1 MIEIITE
8 SLPRLELYKKLQSD
22 KSLQIALLN
31 IFTDIVEFCAVTYKY
46 FKRGTLVRIGKLI
59 LTPLKTEFDNMCKR
73 LRWHTKNVDDTAVA
87 IELLRAADFRAKM
100 QAQNAENMRS
110 RCDTWLNPA
119 NMLGVHQARSRMR
132 VAGTC
137 EWLLSSQAYDSWLR
151 TESCLAEDRLL
162 SILGKGGCGK
172 SILSSYIVENTQ
184 EWHGIT
190 IYFSFSGADAPRQ
203 TLRSLVRSLVSQLVH
218 KPEYMGGYE
227 LVHELTMQEGYSTYD
242 LWTLLHKIL
251 GLGTAPLF
259 LVVDGVDEC
268 SEPAEQLV
276 EHVMNILNVIQS
288 CKIVLLGRAH
298 VSELRSH
305 SSNIIEMDS
314 TVIKSDLQSFI
325 TTQLRSNTR
334 LYSLGIQDSI
344 SQTLLERSDGM
355 FLWVKLMI
363 DDLSRASSVSE
374 VTQKLECLPR
384 GLHAAYHQIIQH
396 LVHTLD
402 DVEIKLA
409 QNILSFVA
417 AAGRTLEVEELHCL
431 QALSSRA
438 SAGDYSPG
446 SIRNHI
452 YIDPA
457 EKFSRVCGGLLHIL
471 DGKVTLVHVTAK
483 EFLQRPVNK
492 LETESHPQALL
503 FRVDLIRS
511 HALFTTACLDFLLL
525 DGAGI
530 SQTDTPQS
538 PMTKNMQLFFK
549 YAAKFFVHHI
559 KNSGPISERRLAR
572 IRQLINS
579 GGMVSLYEHYFVLI
593 LEDGYYEDLED
604 EFSSFFQWAET
615 QNLELGPQKSFF
627 TVAHE
632 ECVQR
637 FGAEDWR
644 TKELVSLLTGE
655 SPPTEHPQ
663 VDPADKVGSKQ
674 AAERVSALMNLL
686 KENQQMQIVTKID
699 LLLNMRSL
707 IRIKALTDPLEAL
720 FLLIMRQAH
729 RLPAVFLMLVGS
741 FYLDFKKPRQ
751 ALAAFEAAL
760 ENVEHLDT
768 ALKFEILDIIGKI
781 YTYNLIDYTK
791 AEAAYRKSA
800 SGRREILGSNHEKTL
815 HSLNCLANALYEQK
829 DYAAAVEIWV
839 EVYEK
844 RMASQLSATSSKTS
858 PREFRFDQSQF
869 YDKFRQLRLMREEL
883 LGKESFGLVGVSG
896 SLACALHAQGYFGFA
911 KILWTYDVEAWKRL
925 RGEDHADT
933 LVIMKN
939 LGNVMATLDPLEA
952 ENIYRQVYTSQKNT
966 LGEDHPQTLQSL
978 FHIADTQYRQKNY
991 FAAEKS
997 FRAVIRINEEV
1008 QGDRYTGPLDPVESL
1023 ACTLFFLNRFE
1034 ETEVLDRQLLAKRQR
1049 EFGAKDPKTLH
1060 ILVHLGQTL
1069 RARGNYEMALKLGRE
1084 ALQDQEHVLGRE
1096 HPDTL
1101 ESMYQVAYSYLM
1113 LDQEEEAKQVCFN
1126 AIERQVRILGT
1137 ENVVTRG
1144 TILLLATI
1152 YTQKRPYW

>member
-1 MIEIITE
+1 MLEIITE

-46 FKRGTLVRIGKLI
+46 FKRGMLVRIGKLI
-59 LTPLKTEFDNMCKR
+59 LTPLKTEFEKMCKR
-73 LRWHTKNVDDTAVA
+73 LKWHTKNVDDTAVA
-87 IELLRAADFRAKM
+87 VELLRAADFRAKM

-132 VAGTC
+132 VTGTC

-151 TESCLAEDRLL
+151 TESDLAEDRLL
-162 SILGKGGCGK
+162 GILGKGGCGK
-172 SILSSYIVENTQ
+172 SILSSYIVDKTQ
-184 EWHGIT
+184 EGNAAT

-203 TLRSLVRSLVSQLVH
+203 TLQSLVRSLVSQLVH
-218 KPEYMGGYE
+218 KPGYIGGYE
-227 LVHELTMQEGYSTYD
+227 LVHELTMQEGYSTDD

-251 GLGTAPLF
+251 ALDTDPLF

-276 EHVMNILNVIQS
+276 EHVLNILNAIQS
-288 CKIVLLGRAH
+288 CKIVILGRAH

-305 SSNIIEMDS
+305 SGYIIEMDS

-334 LYSLGIQDSI
+334 LHGLGIQDSI
-344 SQTLLERSDGM
+344 SRTLLERSDGM

-374 VTQKLECLPR
+374 VTQKLKCLPR

-396 LVHTLD
+396 LLQTLD
-402 DVEIKLA
+402 DFEIKLA
-409 QNILSFVA
+409 QNILSFVT

-446 SIRNHI
+446 SIRNHVF
-452 YIDPA
+452 IDPA
-457 EKFSRVCGGLLHIL
+457 EKFSRVCGGLIHIL
-471 DGKVTLVHVTAK
+471 DGKVTLVHITAK

-492 LETESHPQALL
+492 LEATNHPQALNS
-503 FRVDLIRS
+503 RVDLVGS
-511 HALFTTACLDFLLL
+511 HELFTTACLDFLLL
-525 DGAGI
+525 DGAGM
-530 SQTDTPQS
+530 SQTNAPQTPL
-538 PMTKNMQLFFK
+538 TKNMRLFFK
-549 YAAKFFVHHI
+549 YAAKFFVYHI
-559 KNSGPISERRLAR
+559 QNSGPISGGRLER

-579 GGMVSLYEHYFVLI
+579 GGMVSLYEHYFVLL

-604 EFSSFFQWAET
+604 EFSNFFKWAET

-627 TVAHE
+627 AVAHE
-632 ECVQR
+632 ECIQR

-644 TKELVSLLTGE
+644 TKELVSLLTGDP
-655 SPPTEHPQ
+655 PPTEHPQ
-663 VDPADKVGSKQ
+663 VYPVDKVGSKE
-674 AAERVSALMNLL
+674 ADERVSALMNLL
-686 KENQQMQIVTKID
+686 KENQQLQILTKID

-707 IRIKALTDPLEAL
+707 IRIKALTDPLETL
-720 FLLIMRQAH
+720 FLLIMKQAH
-729 RLPAVFLMLVGS
+729 RLPAVFLMLVGG

-751 ALAAFEAAL
+751 ALAAYEAAL

-768 ALKFEILDIIGKI
+768 ALKFEISDIIGKI
-781 YTYNLIDYTK
+781 YTCNLVDYTK

-800 SGRREILGSNHEKTL
+800 LGRREILGPDHEKTL

-829 DYAAAVEIWV
+829 DYAAAVEIWT

-844 RMASQLSATSSKTS
+844 RMESQLSATSSERK
-858 PREFRFDQSQF
+858 PVEVCFDQSRF
-869 YDKFRQLRLMREEL
+869 CGKFRQLRLMREKL
-883 LGKESFGLVGVSG
+883 LGQEKFGLIGVSG
-896 SLACALHAQGYFGFA
+896 SLACALHAQGYFGLA
-911 KILWTYDVEAWKRL
+911 KILWTYDVQAWKRL

-933 LVIMKN
+933 LVIMRN
-939 LGNVMATLDPLEA
+939 LGTVMATLDPLEA

-966 LGEDHPQTLQSL
+966 LGEDHPETLQSL
-978 FHIADTQYRQKNY
+978 LAVADTQYRQKNY
-991 FAAEKS
+991 VAAEKS
-997 FRAVIRINEEV
+997 FRAVININEEIR
-1008 QGDRYTGPLDPVESL
+1008 GDRCTGPLDPVESL
-1023 ACTLFFLNRFE
+1023 ACTLFFLDRFE
-1034 ETEVLDRQLLAKRQR
+1034 EAEFLDRQLLAKRER
-1049 EFGAKDPKTLH
+1049 ELGAKDPKTLR

-1069 RARGNYEMALKLGRE
+1069 RAKGSYEMALKLGRE
-1084 ALQDQEHVLGRE
+1084 ALQDQEHVLAKE
-1096 HPDTL
+1096 HPDIL
-1101 ESMYQVAYSYLM
+1101 ESMYQVAYTYLM

-1144 TILLLATI
+1144 TIVLLAMI
-1152 YTQKRPYW
+1152 YTQRRPYW